1 MNRKLEKFIGDHRNE
16 FDDRIP
22 SDKVWENLA
31 AGLTPKQSHQHKK
44 FVLRTLYKWSIA
56 AAILVSAGI
65 ITFSVMNM
73 SKNKTTG
80 VAGVTKMDTA
90 TDISTIAPEYAPEV
104 NEFAKLVVLKQEE
117 LKALAPE
124 QPELYRRFT
133 TDINQLDSS
142 YKSLKSQLSA
152 TPNREV
158 LIEAMIQNLQL
169 QLNVLNQQ
177 LNIINQIKQSK
188 KQDHEKNNQT
198 T

>member
-1 MNRKLEKFIGDHRNE
+1 MSRKLEKFIGDHRNE
-16 FDDRIP
+16 FDDNIP

-31 AGLTPKQSHQHKK
+31 AGLTPQQPEQQKK
-44 FVLRTLYKWSIA
+44 FVLRSLYKWSIA
-56 AAILVSAGI
+56 AAILLSVGV
-65 ITFSVMNM
+65 ITFLVMNK
-73 SKNKTTG
+73 SKTNTTD
-80 VAGVTKMDTA
+80 VAGGTKKDTA
-90 TDISTIAPEYAPEV
+90 TDINTIAPEYAPEV

-117 LKALAPE
+117 LKVLAPE

-142 YKSLKSQLSA
+142 YKSLKSQLGA
-152 TPNREV
+152 TPNREM
-158 LIEAMIQNLQL
+158 LIQAMIQNLQL

-188 KQDHEKNNQT
+188 KHGHEKNNQT